1 MRASSLHICALIPTY
16 NNRGTVVDVVR
27 RTHRYM
33 QDIIV
38 VADGCT
44 DDTLTLL
51 QALDFPVTVVSY
63 ARNRGKGY
71 ALKQGFRKALEM
83 GFEYVLTIDADGQH
97 YPEDIPLLVEEALL
111 HPGHIIIGSRG
122 LRQENMPRQN
132 TFANRFSNFWFR
144 IQTGRRLP
152 DTQSGFRIYPLYRM
166 HGWQLMT
173 ARYESELELLV
184 FSTWARIAT
193 IPVAIRVYYPPREE
207 RVSHFRPAYDFT
219 RISLLNSLLCVV
231 ALVYGL
237 PRRYA
242 PSLWYVGK
250 LILICFLLI
259 TPYAWAVRL
268 LGDRQPALRRHF
280 RVFCS
285 AMARYMSNSIPG
297 VDFRVTGKQ
306 FRPQDHQPRL
316 YIANHNSLLDI
327 LIMLAEQPNLVVLTQ
342 DWVGKNPLFA
352 PVVKAARFPLVK
364 GGIENSLEV
373 LRDSVRRGDSILVFP
388 EGTRSRTGHLL
399 PMHSGAMYI
408 AEQLN
413 LPVVP
418 VCIHHSYDVLNKVD
432 FLLYTTG
439 DITLE
444 YLPEITTTD
453 PTFGVGYRHRTK
465 SIEHYYRH
473 LLEIN
478 THTATI
484 LGAGVGGLFTAALLA
499 KEGYSVTVLE
509 QLPVAGGGM
518 YSYERDG
525 EWWMT
530 GIHVACGLGEGGTV
544 RQVLDALGIQVPI
557 EKCPPDVAH
566 GVGDIYSL
574 LYGGA
579 TCGRQADRE
588 RIIDLFNEGT
598 YRFIGGTRPLVDAL
612 CLYITRHGGRIL
624 LGEKVTKV
632 EIQDKHATCVYTEKH
647 EYRADVVVSSLHP
660 KMLLPLCTEP
670 VFRPATI
677 HRIEQ
682 TEESYG
688 SFKVYIKFKPQSFRY
703 LPENHFILPENIA
716 FLTPPV
722 AGQDEWAHTMEV
734 IAPLEYSELAPWQ
747 QDRKADYAAYEAFKH
762 SKAEALIDRIEAI
775 YPNLR
780 EQTDSYFTSTSLTF
794 REDYLTPE
802 GAMFGLNQPLGMY
815 RTRVDNLYLTGQNCL
830 LHGLCGTVMTSQLV
844 AEEICRRNS

>member
-1 MRASSLHICALIPTY
+1 MHASSLHICALIPTY
-16 NNRGTVVDVVR
+16 NNGGTIVDVVR
-27 RTHRYM
+27 RTRQYM

-44 DDTLTLL
+44 DNTPALL
-51 QALDFPVTVVSY
+51 AGLDFPITVVSY
-63 ARNRGKGY
+63 PHNRGKGY
-71 ALKQGFRKALEM
+71 ALKQGFRKALES
-83 GFEYVLTIDADGQH
+83 GFEYVLTIDGDGQH
-97 YPEDIPLLVEEALL
+97 YLEDIPLLVQEAEM

-122 LRQENMPRQN
+122 LKQENMPRQN
-132 TFANRFSNFWFR
+132 TFANRFSNFWFLV
-144 IQTGRRLP
+144 QTGRRLP

-166 HGWQLMT
+166 HGWQLIT
-173 ARYESELELLV
+173 SRYESELELLV

-193 IPVAIRVYYPPREE
+193 IPVAVRVYYPPREE
-207 RVSHFRPAYDFT
+207 RVSHFKPAYDFT
-219 RISLLNSLLCVV
+219 RISILNSLLCVV
-231 ALVYGL
+231 AVVYGL
-237 PRRYA
+237 PRRYI

-250 LILICFLLI
+250 LILISFLLL
-259 TPYAWAVRL
+259 TPYAWVVRL
-268 LGDRQPALRRHF
+268 LGDRCPALRTHF
-280 RVFCS
+280 HCFAS
-285 AMARYMSNSIPG
+285 AMARYMANTIPG

-306 FRPQDHQPRL
+306 FRPQDDKPRM

-327 LIMLAEQPNLVVLTQ
+327 LIMLAEHPNLVVLTQ

-364 GGIENSLEV
+364 GGIENSLQT
-373 LRDSVRRGDSILVFP
+373 LRDSVSHGDSILVFP
-388 EGTRSRTGHLL
+388 EGTRSKTGRLL

-408 AEQLN
+408 AEQLG
-413 LPVVP
+413 LPVAP
-418 VCIHHSYDVLNKVD
+418 VRIHHSYDVLNKVD

-444 YLPEITTTD
+444 YLPEIEPTD
-453 PTFGVGYRHRTK
+453 TTFGAGYRHKTK

-473 LLEIN
+473 LMEIN
-478 THTATI
+478 THTATV

-518 YSYERDG
+518 YSYERNG

-544 RQVLDALGIQVPI
+544 RQVLDTLGIHVPV

-566 GVGDIYSL
+566 GEGDMYSL
-574 LYGGA
+574 LYGGN
-579 TCGRQADRE
+579 TCGSQADRA
-588 RIIDLFNEGT
+588 RIIDLFHEGT

-612 CLYITRHGGRIL
+612 CLYITRHGGRVL

-632 EIQDKHATCVYTEKH
+632 EVKDKHVTCVYTEKH
-647 EYRADVVVSSLHP
+647 QYRADVVVNSLHP

-670 VFRPATI
+670 VYRPVTI
-677 HRIEQ
+677 RRIEQ

-688 SFKVYIKFKPQSFRY
+688 SFKVYIKFRPQSFPY
-703 LPENHFILPENIA
+703 LPANHFILPENIA

-734 IAPLEYSELAPWQ
+734 IAPLAYSELAPWQ
-747 QDRKADYAAYEAFKH
+747 QNRQDDYAAYETFKQQT
-762 SKAEALIDRIEAI
+762 AERLIDRIATI
-775 YPNLR
+775 YPDIR
-780 EQTDSYFTSTSLTF
+780 EHIESCFTSTSLTF
-794 REDYLTPE
+794 RDDYLTPE
-802 GAMFGLNQPLGMY
+802 GAMFGMNQPLGMY

-844 AEEICRRNS
+844 VNEICQRNS

>member
-1 MRASSLHICALIPTY
+1 MRASSLPICALIPTY
-16 NNRGTVVDVVR
+16 NNRGTVVDIVR

-44 DDTLTLL
+44 DDTVALL
-51 QALDFPVTVVSY
+51 QAVDFPITVVSY

-71 ALKQGFRKALEM
+71 ALKQGFKKASEL
-83 GFEYVLTIDADGQH
+83 GFDYVLTIDADGQH
-97 YPEDIPLLVEEALL
+97 YPEDIPLLMEEALL

-122 LRQENMPRQN
+122 LQQENMPRQN

-144 IQTGRRLP
+144 VQTGRKLP

-193 IPVAIRVYYPPREE
+193 IPVPIRVYYPPREE

-231 ALVYGL
+231 AVVYGL
-237 PRRYA
+237 PRRYI

-259 TPYAWAVRL
+259 TPYAWVVRL
-268 LGDRQPALRRHF
+268 LGDRMPALRRPF

-285 AMARYMSNSIPG
+285 AMARYMSNTIPG
-297 VDFRVTGKQ
+297 VSFRVMGKQ
-306 FRPQDHQPRL
+306 FRPQDKQPRM

-327 LIMLAEQPNLVVLTQ
+327 LIMLAEHPNIVVLTK
-342 DWVGKNPLFA
+342 DWVGRNPLFA
-352 PVVKAARFPLVK
+352 PLVKAARFPLVK
-364 GGIENSLEV
+364 GGIENSVEA
-373 LRDSVRRGDSILVFP
+373 LRNSVRQGDSILVFP
-388 EGTRSRTGHLL
+388 EGTRSQTGHLL

-408 AEQLN
+408 AEQLDM
-413 LPVVP
+413 PVVP

-444 YLPEITTTD
+444 YLPEITPTD
-453 PTFGVGYRHRTK
+453 TTFGVGYRHKTK
-465 SIEHYYRH
+465 SVEYYYRH
-473 LLEIN
+473 RIEIN
-478 THTATI
+478 TRTATI

-530 GIHVACGLGEGGTV
+530 GIHVACGLGEDGTV
-544 RQVLDALGIQVPI
+544 RQVLDSLGIHVPV

-566 GVGDIYSL
+566 GEGDIYSL

-579 TCGRQADRE
+579 TCGSQEDRE
-588 RIIDLFNEGT
+588 RIIDLFHEGT
-598 YRFIGGTRPLVDAL
+598 YRFVGGTRPLVDAL

-624 LGEKVTKV
+624 LGEKVKKV
-632 EIQDKHATCVYTEKH
+632 EVQDKHVVCVYTEKH

-670 VFRPATI
+670 IYRPVTVR
-677 HRIEQ
+677 RIEQ

-688 SFKVYIKFKPQSFRY
+688 SFKVYIKFKPQSFPY
-703 LPENHFILPENIA
+703 LPANHFILPENIA

-722 AGQDEWAHTMEV
+722 TGQDEWAHTMEV
-734 IAPLEYSELAPWQ
+734 IAPLEYSELAQWQ
-747 QDRKADYAAYEAFKH
+747 QDRKTDYASYEAFKH
-762 SKAEALIDRIEAI
+762 SKAEALIDRIAAL
-775 YPNLR
+775 YPDIR
-780 EQTDSYFTSTSLTF
+780 KQTDCYFTSTSLTF
-794 REDYLTPE
+794 RDDYLTPE

-815 RTRVDNLYLTGQNCL
+815 RTRVSNLYLTGQNCL

-844 AEEICRRNS
+844 VNEICQRNS